1 VTHEK
6 DLLNSL
12 ENIISKTLLIC
23 FMHNLVIPQRDE
35 APVLEKELI
44 DKIDNDENGHRF
56 YEVIY
61 VGDHLITEHVP
72 LVELPDMLFIIANI
86 VSIVWYLRKYHL
98 KIVA

>member
-1 VTHEK
+1 
-6 DLLNSL
+6 
-12 ENIISKTLLIC
+12 
-23 FMHNLVIPQRDE
+23 MHNLVIPQRDE

-72 LVELPDMLFIIANI
+72 LVELPDMLLIIANI
-86 VSIVWYLRKYHL
+86 VSIMCYLRKYPL
-98 KIVA
+98 KIYSSIIKYSAYN